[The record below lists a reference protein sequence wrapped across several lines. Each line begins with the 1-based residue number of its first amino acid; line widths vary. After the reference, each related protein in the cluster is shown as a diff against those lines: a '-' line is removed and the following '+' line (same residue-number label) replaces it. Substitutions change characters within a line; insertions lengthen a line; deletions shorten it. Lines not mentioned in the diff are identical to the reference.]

1 MANIPNCTLVACDL
15 SNLSRMEQVD
25 MEMVRQDLIEFGL
38 DDLFN
43 VVAYSVMSG
52 GKKMLRRWEFPQRNF
67 TPNLIF
73 VFSENHMHSF
83 RTLGQSLLGEK

>member
-25 MEMVRQDLIEFGL
+25 MEMVKQDLIEFGL
-38 DDLFN
+38 DDLCN

-52 GKKMLRRWEFPQRNF
+52 GKKMLQ
-67 TPNLIF
+67 TLKIF
-73 VFSENHMHSF
+73 II
-83 RTLGQSLLGEK
+83 TCDKLLR